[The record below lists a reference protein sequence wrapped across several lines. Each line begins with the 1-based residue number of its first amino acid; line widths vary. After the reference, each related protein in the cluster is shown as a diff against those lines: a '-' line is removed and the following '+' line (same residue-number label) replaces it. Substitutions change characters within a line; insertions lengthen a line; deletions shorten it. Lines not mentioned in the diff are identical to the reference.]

1 MEFLLDTA
9 GVDVNIKTSDEWI
22 PIQLAIRQENM
33 KALELLVQ
41 QPLVNINICT
51 AHGLALIMAVQTRN
65 VNFVEILLQKDIIFS
80 AKDHLGR
87 TVHDVLSK
95 CSDVM
100 TKKIEE
106 LILK

>member
-1 MEFLLDTA
+1 
-9 GVDVNIKTSDEWI
+9 
-22 PIQLAIRQENM
+22 M

-65 VNFVEILLQKDIIFS
+65 IQFVEILLQKDVIFS

-87 TVHDVLSK
+87 TVNDVLAK
-95 CSDVM
+95 YNDEFG
-100 TKKIEE
+100 KKIR
-106 LILK
+106 